1 MANLHSVIK
10 PGEHILWQ
18 KDKPGTWDYL
28 WAFIKPSLIIFGMHV
43 FLLVFLLIGFYV
55 NTPQPSDEKL
65 ATLFAIAMGG
75 YPVLAGMFL
84 LYYIA
89 GLVINLSALAG
100 DLALTDQRFL
110 KMTGNRLREIQRSD
124 IKNMMLGRGGGLS
137 FIHQSG
143 KKSKLSRFDI
153 GRANIAAFNQAYHS

>member
-18 KDKPGTWDYL
+18 KDKPGTWDYF
-28 WAFIKPSLIIFGMHV
+28 WAFIKPSLSIIGMHV
-43 FLLVFLLIGFYV
+43 LTLAFLLIGFYV
-55 NTPQPSDEKL
+55 TTPQPSAEKL
-65 ATLFAIAMGG
+65 ASLFAIAIGA

-84 LYYIA
+84 LYYITML
-89 GLVINLSALAG
+89 GINLSALAG

-110 KMTGNRLREIQRSD
+110 KMTGNRLREIQRCD
-124 IKNMMLGRGGGLS
+124 IKNMMLGRGGKLS

-143 KKSKLSRFDI
+143 KKSKVSGFDI
-153 GRANIAAFNQAYHS
+153 GRANVAAFKQAYHG